1 MCVQELKK
9 EMASKQI
16 SNLFSNQNENSIENS
31 DEKKNFALKMLFAKH
46 ILKELPEIVKEKCF
60 GCQVDHPS
68 QLQHD
73 VCLMMTKAE
82 KIEVCFDTAL
92 EQVNYVD
99 IYGEFLALFYNDL
112 QDSNTTTVEI
122 HDNEE

>member
-1 MCVQELKK
+1 M
-9 EMASKQI
+9 
-16 SNLFSNQNENSIENS
+16 
-31 DEKKNFALKMLFAKH
+31 EKKNFAMKMLFAKH

-92 EQVNYVD
+92 ARVNEVEVYV
-99 IYGEFLALFYNDL
+99 EFLDLFYYNSP
-112 QDSNTTTVEI
+112 DSKTPRLREI
-122 HDNEE
+122 HDNEEWRNEVKEILLYLL